1 MFSLTSTVAS
11 AKLTSKVRP
20 HPFAPAPR
28 TRFRSRDLE
37 RERFPTQKARYNEW
51 IFSFFFFGGWDQFFL
66 GTKDKKVDYTRGKIL
81 PWGRRRRR
89 RRRRERGGV
98 FFYPVATKTRT
109 HRARKCSRDSMR
121 PSTRGRR
128 RRVFVVVSFFR
139 TREGGGCVDFEISFR
154 KGGKKRS
161 RIFSSISFDVQSNRT
176 RADRGASLFPSPMNG
191 RTNEQVNFKT
201 SRTATKARAGFSVN
215 AAAVRLPLCIYLIA
229 SSRIVLDR
237 VHEELSKKKKRKFS

>member
-51 IFSFFFFGGWDQFFL
+51 IFSFFFWRLGRFFSAPRQKGGL
-66 GTKDKKVDYTRGKIL
+66 HTRKIL
-81 PWGRRRRR
+81 QRRRR

-154 KGGKKRS
+154 KGGKKLGL
-161 RIFSSISFDVQSNRT
+161 V
-176 RADRGASLFPSPMNG
+176 
-191 RTNEQVNFKT
+191 
-201 SRTATKARAGFSVN
+201 
-215 AAAVRLPLCIYLIA
+215 
-229 SSRIVLDR
+229 SSRR
-237 VHEELSKKKKRKFS
+237 SLSMSNPTERALTEAPLSSPLQ

>member
-51 IFSFFFFGGWDQFFL
+51 IFSFFFWRLGRFFSAPRQKGGL
-66 GTKDKKVDYTRGKIL
+66 HTRKIL
-81 PWGRRRRR
+81 QRRRRK

-139 TREGGGCVDFEISFR
+139 
-154 KGGKKRS
+154 
-161 RIFSSISFDVQSNRT
+161 
-176 RADRGASLFPSPMNG
+176 
-191 RTNEQVNFKT
+191 
-201 SRTATKARAGFSVN
+201 ARAKG
-215 AAAVRLPLCIYLIA
+215 AAVWILKFHSIRVGRSLVSYLL
-229 SSRIVLDR
+229 VDL
-237 VHEELSKKKKRKFS
+237 FSMSNPTER